1 MYCVKCGVRTLN
13 RPDGTPAEMC
23 RKCSEGEHSP
33 SHDSLRSKYSLK
45 YRLAIAFHA
54 LYALIW
60 LIVGVVSGFR
70 LAIDGIM
77 NIENSNMYIVLL
89 AVMLTFLHL
98 FAGYSLLILHRW
110 AEKATML
117 FGIVLFCFYPWGT
130 VAGSTLIYALVQLRY
145 DYTLTSKFFKKL
157 YR

>member
-1 MYCVKCGVRTLN
+1 MYCVNCGVRTLD

-23 RKCSEGEHSP
+23 RKCSEGELAQSR
-33 SHDSLRSKYSLK
+33 DSLRSKYSLK
-45 YRLAIAFHA
+45 YRLAIAFHT

-60 LIVGVVSGFR
+60 LIVGIVAGFQA
-70 LAIDGIM
+70 AIDGIM
-77 NIENSNMYIVLL
+77 NIETDNLYKVLL
-89 AVMLTFLHL
+89 AVMMTILHL
-98 FAGYSLLILHRW
+98 SAGYSLLILHRW

-117 FGIVLFCFYPWGT
+117 LGVILLFFYPWGT
-130 VAGSTLIYALVQLRY
+130 VAGCTLIYALVQLRY

>member
-1 MYCVKCGVRTLN
+1 MYCVKCGVRTLD

-23 RKCSEGEHSP
+23 RKCSEGEQSQ
-33 SHDSLRSKYSLK
+33 SNSLRSKYSLK
-45 YRLAIAFHA
+45 YRLAVAFHA

-60 LIVGVVSGFR
+60 LIVGIVSGFQA
-70 LAIDGIM
+70 AIDGIM
-77 NIENSNMYIVLL
+77 NIETDNLYKVLL
-89 AVMLTFLHL
+89 AVMMTILHL
-98 FAGYSLLILHRW
+98 CAGYSLLVLHRW

-117 FGIVLFCFYPWGT
+117 FGIILFFFYPWGT
-130 VAGSTLIYALVQLRY
+130 VAGSTLIYSLVQLRY